1 MTPAS
6 ASALDK
12 EISGG
17 TKTETAAAVGKLVA
31 ERAAEKALKSSL
43 RPWWIPLPYCV
54 QALAEAARENGL
66 EF

>member
-1 MTPAS
+1 MTLTS

-31 ERAAEKALKSSL
+31 ERAAEKASKSSL
-43 RPWWIPLPYCV
+43 RPWWIPLPWPR
-54 QALAEAARENGL
+54 ASFAEAARENGL